1 VGLPSIFSKLSIR
14 LLGGL
19 LLLGVLGF
27 ITWKGVVS
35 GKQNENNILVQA
47 NLKNSDDQSIAP
59 STSASVKSVLSKAE
73 ERGVFLKVS
82 GVTEAAQTLDVEV
95 RASGTIK
102 KILVQEGDFV
112 KKGTILAQLKMEDLE
127 QKLEVAKSLL
137 KLCKMQHEAAERLSV
152 KGFTSP
158 ISLASTKKNLSDAK
172 LTVLQAHL
180 EINHLKVKAPFSGI
194 VNTVYV
200 EPGTVISDMSAD
212 RKVCALVNLHPLYIT
227 IYVTEKIYEQ
237 LRSGSPVQVYLADG
251 RVVGGKIDS
260 ISVVADPKTKTF
272 EVSILVPNLKRGVPA
287 GMSAVVEVP
296 LKEKR
301 THKLHP
307 SWVTLSKEG
316 VMGVM
321 GIEGGIAVFYPITIV
336 DSSPACFYVIGLPD
350 ELEIITL
357 GQEMV
362 AAGAK
367 VQAVSDTHPD
377 EQ

>member
-1 VGLPSIFSKLSIR
+1 MRLPSIFSKLSIR
-14 LLGGL
+14 LLSGFIL
-19 LLLGVLGF
+19 LLILGF
-27 ITWKGVVS
+27 ITWKGVMS
-35 GKQNENNILVQA
+35 GNQNENNILVQA
-47 NLKNSDDQSIAP
+47 NLKGSDDRTLSP
-59 STSASVKSVLSKAE
+59 PTSSSVKSVLSQAE
-73 ERGVFLKVS
+73 ERGIFLKVS

-102 KILVQEGDFV
+102 KIFVQEGDFV
-112 KKGTILAQLKMEDLE
+112 KKGAVLAQLKVENLE
-127 QKLEVAKSLL
+127 QKLEAAKSLL
-137 KLCKMQHEAAERLSV
+137 KLRKMQHAAAERLAE
-152 KGFTSP
+152 KGFTSA
-158 ISLASTKKNLSDAK
+158 ISLANTKKNLSDAK
-172 LTVLQAHL
+172 LALSQAHL
-180 EINHLKVKAPFSGI
+180 EISYLKVKAPFSGI
-194 VNTVYV
+194 VNNVYV
-200 EPGTVISDMSAD
+200 EPGTVISDMSSD
-212 RKVCALVNLHPLYIT
+212 RKVCALINLHPLYIT

-237 LRSGSPVQVYLADG
+237 LRSGSSAQVRMADG
-251 RVVGGKIDS
+251 RVVEGKIDS

-272 EVSILVPNLKRGVPA
+272 EVSILVPNLKRTVPA

-321 GIEGGIAVFYPITIV
+321 GIEGGMAVFYPITIV

-362 AAGAK
+362 AAGVP
-367 VQAVSDTHPD
+367 VQAVSDTRPY
-377 EQ
+377 EK